1 MRYNI
6 CEYCGA
12 ALDCGERCD
21 CKENDLLQKK
31 SQSGTTNTEL
41 TMFMTNEQLNK
52 NYDVS
57 IV

>member
-21 CKENDLLQKK
+21 CIESSLRQKK
-31 SQSGTTNTEL
+31 KSVRHYQYRTDKVLMKKELRNTTTL
-41 TMFMTNEQLNK
+41 
-52 NYDVS
+52 
-57 IV
+57 